1 MVYVVKVDQDTC
13 NGDGACA
20 DNCPNQVFDMVNGK
34 SQPTRSD
41 DCVGCM
47 TCVSVCPTG
56 AVTVTEL

>member
-13 NGDGACA
+13 SGCGACA

-34 SQPTRSD
+34 SQPTRAD